1 MPNVILG
8 ANGLVRMIEITNYPK
23 YKITKIYP
31 ANLYELMENTNNR
44 FLKSWDSTVY
54 VNQLLKM
61 IWILSFNNSLINGC
75 ILRAKVLVIISH

>member
-8 ANGLVRMIEITNYPK
+8 ANGLVRMIKITNYPK

-54 VNQLLKM
+54 VN
-61 IWILSFNNSLINGC
+61 
-75 ILRAKVLVIISH
+75 